1 MRARR
6 RRYAC
11 AAARAVAVA
20 GAAADGAIGPARCR
34 TGIAIGRAGIV
45 VCAATSATI
54 RAPPAIR
61 PPPAVTGT
69 ATVRRRA
76 TVVSATAA
84 STVEA
89 TATAATT
96 VEAATAAT
104 AVEAAASSATAVTAT
119 TTLRESSRRAK
130 QRQSCEYR
138 EDNLET
144 SGPIHVCTLHPNTSQ
159 AMRAARS
166 PNPFYIN

>member
-6 RRYAC
+6 WRYPC

-34 TGIAIGRAGIV
+34 AGIAIGRAGIA
-45 VCAATSATI
+45 VCTAASA
-54 RAPPAIR
+54 AIR
-61 PPPAVTGT
+61 TAPAVTGT

-96 VEAATAAT
+96 VEAATA
-104 AVEAAASSATAVTAT
+104 ATAVTAT

>member
-1 MRARR
+1 M
-6 RRYAC
+6 
-11 AAARAVAVA
+11 
-20 GAAADGAIGPARCR
+20 
-34 TGIAIGRAGIV
+34 
-45 VCAATSATI
+45 
-54 RAPPAIR
+54 
-61 PPPAVTGT
+61 
-69 ATVRRRA
+69 
-76 TVVSATAA
+76 SATAA

-89 TATAATT
+89 T
-96 VEAATAAT
+96 ATAAT